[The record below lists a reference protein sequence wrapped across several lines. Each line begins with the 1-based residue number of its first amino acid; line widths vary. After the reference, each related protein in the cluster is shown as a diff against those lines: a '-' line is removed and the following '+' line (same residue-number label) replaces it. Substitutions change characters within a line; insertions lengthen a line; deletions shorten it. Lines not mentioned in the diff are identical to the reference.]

1 MNSKGYKIPRGVG
14 VIQGDGINYH
24 TIRDIL
30 EAVLEAGFSAQ
41 VRVLMAFFT

>member
-1 MNSKGYKIPRGVG
+1 VPRGVG

-24 TIRDIL
+24 TIQAML

-41 VRVLMAFFT
+41 VSLGLDLVVVE